1 MAEPVSRRLP
11 RGVWVLSTV
20 VIVGGALLA
29 LAVASENG
37 FFHGRLPVDTL
48 AKTESQAE
56 DVAFSVASDAGCGE
70 FDSEAPNPDVDTWWF
85 TCRMNGRPYGIWVYG
100 SDQARSAGLAK
111 LRADGRPYVT
121 KAYYAVTVPRGG
133 VDKLAAMSATPPPAS
148 IMDPFR

>member
-1 MAEPVSRRLP
+1 MAKSVARGLP
-11 RGVWVLSTV
+11 MGVWVLSAV

-29 LAVASENG
+29 VAVASENG

-85 TCRMNGRPYGIWVYG
+85 TCRMNGRPYGIYVYG

-111 LRADGRPYVT
+111 LRADVLPFVA
-121 KAYYAVTVPRGG
+121 KDYYAVTAIRSG
-133 VDKLAAMSATPPPAS
+133 VGKSEALSETPPAS
-148 IMDPFR
+148 VMDPFR

>member
-1 MAEPVSRRLP
+1 M
-11 RGVWVLSTV
+11 GVWILGAV

-29 LAVASENG
+29 AAVASENG

-70 FDSEAPNPDVDTWWF
+70 FDSEAPNLSTDTWWF
-85 TCRMNGRPYGIWVYG
+85 TCRTDGRPFGIYVYG

-111 LRADGRPYVT
+111 LQATGLPFVAKD
-121 KAYYAVTVPRGG
+121 YYAVTAIQSGPGKSEALS
-133 VDKLAAMSATPPPAS
+133 DTPPAS
-148 IMDPFR
+148 VMDPFR

>member
-1 MAEPVSRRLP
+1 MAKSVARGLP
-11 RGVWVLSTV
+11 MGVWVLSAV
-20 VIVGGALLA
+20 VIVCGAV
-29 LAVASENG
+29 LAVAIASEVG

-85 TCRMNGRPYGIWVYG
+85 TCRMNGRPYGIYVYG

-111 LRADGRPYVT
+111 LRADVLPFVA
-121 KAYYAVTVPRGG
+121 KDYYAVTAIRSG
-133 VDKLAAMSATPPPAS
+133 VGKS
-148 IMDPFR
+148 